1 MKHIFML
8 CNNCLEKAFA
18 GNGWLVDSH
27 NCTCIFLEEAPK
39 PVSLNGHTMA
49 VFLVQHEAAKQTKEM
64 FQMAKDT
71 MSPEEYKRFCFEN
84 GVTP

>member
-1 MKHIFML
+1 MNRIDV
-8 CNNCLEKAFA
+8 FA
-18 GNGWLVDSH
+18 SYYRSNKPQQGNTGQ
-27 NCTCIFLEEAPK
+27 
-39 PVSLNGHTMA
+39 
-49 VFLVQHEAAKQTKEM
+49 VFLVQHEAAKQTKEL